1 MLTSAACLLIF
12 GIVLLAHVEEN
23 EKLSSAEAVC
33 YYNTQ
38 CGTPLMAVHEFSR
51 NRLFAEASTR
61 FRYTCL
67 DWAMSAQGTKF
78 DTYILI
84 NLSLFGFYAY

>member
-23 EKLSSAEAVC
+23 EKLDSAEAVC

-38 CGTPLMAVHEFSR
+38 YGTPLMAVHEFSR
-51 NRLFAEASTR
+51 NGLSAEASSPTIR
-61 FRYTCL
+61 FHYNYTEY
-67 DWAMSAQGTKF
+67 KF
-78 DTYILI
+78 DTNIFF
-84 NLSLFGFYAY
+84 NHM